1 MEQTDPRERY
11 DDLVVN
17 SDRHEVDPDRFDEL
31 RETEVF
37 RSGWGVAGVAFDG
50 EGRVLAIRNE
60 AYRTEW
66 TLPGGAVEPGEPLS
80 DAAVREVAEETG
92 VGIDPVRPVGVDE
105 SVVVDGDRQTEMRFV
120 HFLARATD
128 PAVDT
133 TRDLGDADEAI
144 TDARW
149 LDELPEDVFN
159 PDYIGRVYEFAT
171 ELRGEDWAEDVSSR
185 SGNFCLRSADRVP
198 SNSLDPLSHRSLDRG
213 QH

>member
-1 MEQTDPRERY
+1 MERTDPRERY

-31 RETEVF
+31 RETEGF

-149 LDELPEDVFN
+149 LDELPEDVYN
-159 PDYIGRVYEFAT
+159 PEHTRRVCEFAT
-171 ELRGEDWAEDVSSR
+171 ELRGE
-185 SGNFCLRSADRVP
+185 GLG
-198 SNSLDPLSHRSLDRG
+198 RG
-213 QH
+213 RESTER